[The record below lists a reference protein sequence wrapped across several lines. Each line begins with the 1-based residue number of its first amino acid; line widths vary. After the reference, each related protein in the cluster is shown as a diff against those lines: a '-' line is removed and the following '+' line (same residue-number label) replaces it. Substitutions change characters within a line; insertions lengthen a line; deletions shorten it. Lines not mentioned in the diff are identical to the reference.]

1 MVPRVDGARSAA
13 QVVRALRYPDA
24 GDRGVALYNRQAAF
38 GLDPDVLTRR
48 GDEVVGIVQ
57 IETRG
62 AIDEIDAVAATD
74 GIDVLFVGTADLS
87 YSLGAPM
94 QFDAAPVRQAL
105 DAVLAA
111 AGRADVVPGI
121 IAGSGAV
128 AAEYARQGF
137 RFLAVASDA
146 SLLARTYQQE
156 FRITRA
162 DITTERD

>member
-1 MVPRVDGARSAA
+1 
-13 QVVRALRYPDA
+13 
-24 GDRGVALYNRQAAF
+24 
-38 GLDPDVLTRR
+38 
-48 GDEVVGIVQ
+48 
-57 IETRG
+57 
-62 AIDEIDAVAATD
+62 
-74 GIDVLFVGTADLS
+74 
-87 YSLGAPM
+87 M